1 VVVTSDPDDALAAV
15 AARGD
20 AVLIVSPGSEP
31 GPEPGPL
38 EAGRVAVLVGEVED
52 PGIWA
57 AAEEMD
63 RELFGR
69 STS

>member
-15 AARGD
+15 AAGGA

-38 EAGRVAVLVGEVED
+38 VAVLVGEVED